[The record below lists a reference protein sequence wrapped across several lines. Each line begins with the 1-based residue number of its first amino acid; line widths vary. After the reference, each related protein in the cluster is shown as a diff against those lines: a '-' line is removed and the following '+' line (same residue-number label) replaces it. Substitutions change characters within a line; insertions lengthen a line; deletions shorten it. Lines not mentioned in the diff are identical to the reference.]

1 MYSGLY
7 AYFIS
12 PLHTRLAGSGVQVP
26 STDIPS
32 GDTQVALILPARTY
46 PGLHLKTTSVALI
59 LSMIPFSGIGGVL
72 QLTGERKLK
81 LQPSSKL
88 KYSFHPIF
96 LHVPPRALNHYNVQ
110 LATYSMVLLM
120 TLGMHV

>member
-7 AYFIS
+7 AYCIS
-12 PLHTRLAGSGVQVP
+12 PLHTRPAGSGVQVP
-26 STDIPS
+26 TADIPFA
-32 GDTQVALILPARTY
+32 DTQVALILPAGTY
-46 PGLHLKTTSVALI
+46 PGLHLKTTSVALMFSI
-59 LSMIPFSGIGGVL
+59 IPLSGAGGVP
-72 QLTGERKLK
+72 QLTGKRKLK

-88 KYSFHPIF
+88 KYSFHTIL
-96 LHVPPRALNHYNVQ
+96 LHIPPRALNHYNVQ

>member
-32 GDTQVALILPARTY
+32 GDTQVALILPAGTY

-59 LSMIPFSGIGGVL
+59 LSMIPFSGIGGIL

-96 LHVPPRALNHYNVQ
+96 LHGPKPL
-110 LATYSMVLLM
+110 
-120 TLGMHV
+120 